1 MPTGRTRTWWRGAT
15 VLAVLVA
22 VAGIVFALA
31 VGGIVAAGQRDA
43 AAEQLRERT
52 NTIATRLAA
61 EARRYT
67 DAVSLVAASLSNR
80 PAVTAPEF
88 STAVAPVERMLLP
101 GATTIAFLAPVARGD
116 VADAQRRWR
125 ARGATGLSLRP
136 VDVAAPEHYF
146 YVFDAPLDGSAD
158 RMAGADVS
166 TSTEPEPVHALRGA
180 RDGRR
185 LTVSDAYW
193 LLSDADV
200 SVEMRQLSFV
210 VTAPVFSAPEP
221 GVREFAGW
229 VLMGL
234 RGSDFLTGALDTGGP
249 EPVDVTL
256 RATVRGARADVASL
270 RGSASGDRD
279 LTGSSQ
285 IRVGNRAWT
294 LHFAVPAG
302 ALQSARAGVPM
313 VLATAGSAVSVCAA
327 ALIWVLATGR
337 ARARARVE
345 AATRELRASARAVE
359 AERAYLV
366 QVLDLLD
373 LTVVTCDA
381 AGRVV
386 HMNRTGRSRFDGP
399 DRVLHV
405 RDTIEHLGLTRA
417 DGTPLTAADAP
428 LLRALRDEPVH
439 AEEIVRQL
447 PDGAVRR
454 LLTHARALRDPDG
467 VIVGAVSCAYD
478 VTSLRERE
486 AELAAFAGI
495 VAHDLKN
502 PLAMVIGYVDLLLDD
517 LAQNAELTEEHLRTL
532 GRVLATGRRMRG
544 LIDDLLGMAH
554 ARDGA
559 LRPADV
565 DLRALAAEVVTE
577 RLATTG
583 APVPQVYVG
592 PLAPVHGD
600 AGMLRQVI
608 DNLIGNAIKY
618 TPPGRAARVD
628 VTTTRLPDGR
638 VRLEVADRGIGIPAG
653 HHGQVFND
661 FHRAHPADG
670 YAGTGLG
677 LSICRR
683 IVERHG
689 GSIHVEDNPG
699 GGSRF
704 CVTLPAAAGETPAAG
719 GTSAAAGGTSAAAGG
734 TSAAAAT
741 GERPVAAGANP
752 PDESGQRRVNAPAI
766 VASTEPPTVMR

>member
-1 MPTGRTRTWWRGAT
+1 MSTGRGWAGWRGAT

-22 VAGIVFALA
+22 VAGIVLALA
-31 VGGIVAAGQRDA
+31 AGGIVAAGQRDA
-43 AAEQLRERT
+43 AEEQLRERT

-80 PAVTAPEF
+80 SVVTAPVF
-88 STAVAPVERMLLP
+88 GTAVAPVERMLLP
-101 GATTIAFLAPVARGD
+101 GATTVAFLAPVARGD
-116 VADAQRRWR
+116 VVEAQRRWR
-125 ARGATGLSLRP
+125 ARGAIGLSLRP
-136 VDVAAPEHYF
+136 VDVAAPEHVF
-146 YVFDAPLDGSAD
+146 FIFDAPLDGGD
-158 RMAGADVS
+158 DQMAGADVS
-166 TSTEPEPVHALRGA
+166 TADEAVAALRGA

-193 LLSDADV
+193 LLRDADV
-200 SVEMRQLSFV
+200 PVEARQLSFV
-210 VTAPVFSAPEP
+210 VTAPVFITPEP
-221 GVREFAGW
+221 GAREFAGW

-234 RGSDFLTGALDTGGP
+234 RGLDFLTGALDTGTP
-249 EPVDVTL
+249 ELVDVTL
-256 RATVRGARADVASL
+256 SATVRGARADVATL
-270 RGSASGDRD
+270 RGTASGTRD
-279 LTGSSQ
+279 LTGSMP

-294 LHFAVPAG
+294 LRFAVPAG
-302 ALQSARAGVPM
+302 ALQSARAAVPV
-313 VLATAGSAVSVCAA
+313 VLSTAGSAVAVCVA

-337 ARARARVE
+337 ARARARVD

-386 HMNRTGRSRFDGP
+386 HMNRTGRSRFSGP
-399 DRVLHV
+399 HEALHV
-405 RDTIEHLGLTRA
+405 RDTIEGMGLTRP
-417 DGTPLTAADAP
+417 DGTPLTVEDAP

-439 AEEIVRQL
+439 AEEMVRQM
-447 PDGAVRR
+447 PDGSVRR

-478 VTSLRERE
+478 VTPLRERE

-517 LAQNAELTEEHLRTL
+517 LSVNAELTEEHLRTL
-532 GRVLATGRRMRG
+532 GRVLSTGRRMRR

-565 DLRALAAEVVTE
+565 DLRALAGEVVAE
-577 RLATTG
+577 RLATAG
-583 APVPQVYVG
+583 DPAPRVYVG

-600 AGMLRQVI
+600 AGMLRQVV

-628 VTTTRLPDGR
+628 VTTTVLPDGR
-638 VRLEVADRGIGIPAG
+638 VRLEVADRGIGIPPG
-653 HHGQVFND
+653 HHAQVFND

-689 GSIHVEDNPG
+689 GRIHVEDNPG
-699 GGSRF
+699 GGARF
-704 CVTLPAAAGETPAAG
+704 CVTLPAA
-719 GTSAAAGGTSAAAGG
+719 
-734 TSAAAAT
+734 T
-741 GERPVAAGANP
+741 GPVP
-752 PDESGQRRVNAPAI
+752 SPQLPVDAP
-766 VASTEPPTVMR
+766 V